1 MLGTGSQAPTVDR
14 SQMACLL
21 RWGDTSLL
29 FDAGEGAQRQL
40 ARAKVSANTI
50 DRICLTHFH
59 GDHCLGLPGVIMRRT
74 LDGSNVPIPVHYPAS
89 GERYFD
95 RLRYASEGQEDA

>member
-1 MLGTGSQAPTVDR
+1 VSQREVVMLGTGSQAPTVDR

-29 FDAGEGAQRQL
+29 FDVGEGAQRQL
-40 ARAKVSANTI
+40 SRAKVSVSTI

-59 GDHCLGLPGVIMRRT
+59 GDHCLGLPGVIMRRA
-74 LDGSNVPIPVHYPAS
+74 LGGAAQSSPVH
-89 GERYFD
+89 
-95 RLRYASEGQEDA
+95 